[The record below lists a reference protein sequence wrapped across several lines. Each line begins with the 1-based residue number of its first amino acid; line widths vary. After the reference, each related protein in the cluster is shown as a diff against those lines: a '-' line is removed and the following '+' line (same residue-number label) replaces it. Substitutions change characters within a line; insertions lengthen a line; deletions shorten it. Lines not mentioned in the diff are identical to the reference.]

1 MKFCMLK
8 NPLGLFPSICL
19 NGKFLQFGD
28 IEKMTGTKLPDTLDD
43 LIRNNAIVDYLKRLD
58 YRGRKSF
65 NFMELGK
72 NEIEYAI
79 PISNPGK
86 IWSIG
91 LNYIEHA
98 EDLKVK
104 QPAMPAS
111 FMKPRTSMITQ
122 GKNIV
127 VPEGWGRVTAEAE
140 LGIIIG
146 RKGKNIREEDAMAHV
161 FGIAPI
167 IDMTALDV
175 LEQNPRFLTMS
186 KSFDTFFSIG
196 PEIATLE
203 DFPDLQSL
211 KISTIRNGK
220 TEHSNLVK
228 NMLFSPQKLISFH
241 SRIFTLEPGDII
253 STGTPGAV
261 EIQRGDS
268 VRCVIEGKDS
278 LSLENNVT

>member
-1 MKFCMLK
+1 MLK
-8 NPLGLFPSICL
+8 NQLGSFPSIVL
-19 NGKFLQFGD
+19 NGSFLQFSE
-28 IEKMTGTKLPDTLDD
+28 IERMTGTKLPDTLDD
-43 LIRNNAIVDYLKRLD
+43 LIRYNEVMDYLKNFD
-58 YRGRKSF
+58 YRGGKAF
-65 NFMELGK
+65 NLKELEKDG
-72 NEIEYAI
+72 IEFAI

-91 LNYIEHA
+91 LNYVEHA

-111 FMKPRTSMITQ
+111 FMKPRTSMITR

-146 RKGKNIREEDAMAHV
+146 KKGKNIREEDAMYHV

-196 PEIATLE
+196 PEIATME

-228 NMLFSPQKLISFH
+228 NMLFSPEKLISFH
-241 SRIFTLEPGDII
+241 SRIFTFEPGDII

-261 EIQRGDS
+261 EIHRGDN
-268 VRCVIEGKDS
+268 VRCVIEGKNS
-278 LSLENNVT
+278 LSLENNVI